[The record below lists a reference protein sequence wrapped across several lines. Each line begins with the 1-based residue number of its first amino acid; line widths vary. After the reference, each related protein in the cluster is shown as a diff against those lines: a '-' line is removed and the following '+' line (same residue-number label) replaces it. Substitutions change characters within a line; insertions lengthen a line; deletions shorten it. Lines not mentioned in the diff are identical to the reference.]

1 MSPVLSLHAS
11 FLKETVKGPATH
23 IESYLFPMG
32 NQEKKKGR
40 RGGRRGSERRRHT
53 WTVALIPNMQG
64 EARGAQAAGVE
75 TVTFI

>member
-1 MSPVLSLHAS
+1 
-11 FLKETVKGPATH
+11 
-23 IESYLFPMG
+23 MG